1 MGISKHVCI
10 ALFGGTGERFGA
22 PYPKQFVTLGDE
34 PMLIV
39 TLRGL
44 SRCVDIDEIYVVAE
58 PSSRDDVYNL
68 ILAKQVKK
76 VKAILKGG
84 PTRQDSARLALEF
97 LKRSGTPNDAIV
109 MIADGDRPC
118 VDPDLVHRCYA
129 YAEEV
134 GASVAAIP
142 MSESVLCSQDGKRV
156 SAYLD
161 RSTVYTVQTPQ
172 TFLFSLIYAAHQKF
186 KKRPVT
192 DDASLVS
199 LMHKPIAIVPGNKEN
214 IKITVPED
222 VAQYL
227 AWKAKR
233 KA

>member
-1 MGISKHVCI
+1 MGSSKHICI

-22 PYPKQFVTLGDE
+22 PYPKQFVKLGEE

-39 TLRGL
+39 TL
-44 SRCVDIDEIYVVAE
+44 SAFSQCVDIDELYVVAE

-68 ILAKQVKK
+68 IVSKQIRK

-84 PTRQDSARLALEF
+84 ATRQESARLALEY
-97 LKRSGTPNDAIV
+97 LKRVGTPGDALV

-118 VDPDLVHRCYA
+118 VDPELVHRCFLR
-129 YAEEV
+129 AEEV

-142 MSESVLCSQDGKRV
+142 MTESVLLSKDGKAVTDYMNRDEV
-156 SAYLD
+156 F
-161 RSTVYTVQTPQ
+161 VVQTPQ
-172 TFLFSLIYAAHQKF
+172 TFLFSTIYKAHMKYR
-186 KKRPVT
+186 KKTVT

-199 LMHKPIAIVPGNKEN
+199 KLGKPIGIVMGSRDNV
-214 IKITVPED
+214 KITVPDD
-222 VAQYL
+222 VKAYF

-233 KA
+233 K